1 MTWYDAI
8 EYCKG
13 LDAYLAEVLNN
24 ETQVLLETQASLLP
38 PTNWWL
44 GASDE
49 ENVSEFG
56 CYIMF
61 VSTGWLANFVIKFWS
76 LILNTLS
83 QVAKLLECGFVKKS
97 FIMNAP
103 L

>member
-8 EYCKG
+8 EYCQS

-24 ETQVLLETQASLLP
+24 ETQILLETQASLLP
-38 PTNWWL
+38 PNSLGAPHNWWL

-56 CYIMF
+56 C
-61 VSTGWLANFVIKFWS
+61 
-76 LILNTLS
+76 
-83 QVAKLLECGFVKKS
+83 
-97 FIMNAP
+97 
-103 L
+103 